1 MPDNMCPSRLMGDV
15 DNQVIISTVWVHS
28 CEDDIRDRDPYQ
40 QELFSTFLEMEGRT
54 SEEVVFEQRPERWG
68 GDMQSAG
75 VPRRIRGNEFHN
87 IYEIWVK
94 HPSHGAQLRKGMIS
108 TSVPNQRLPNTSH
121 GVLKNCVQCMM
132 NSQHTIT
139 WLTFL
144 KTVVLFQ
151 TPVVSLLHTALLGP
165 WQVHEQAD
173 AGGLLHSHSSLLHWG
188 RKASVRPYLVLL
200 P

>member
-1 MPDNMCPSRLMGDV
+1 
-15 DNQVIISTVWVHS
+15 
-28 CEDDIRDRDPYQ
+28 
-40 QELFSTFLEMEGRT
+40 
-54 SEEVVFEQRPERWG
+54 
-68 GDMQSAG
+68 
-75 VPRRIRGNEFHN
+75 
-87 IYEIWVK
+87 
-94 HPSHGAQLRKGMIS
+94 
-108 TSVPNQRLPNTSH
+108 
-121 GVLKNCVQCMM
+121 MM